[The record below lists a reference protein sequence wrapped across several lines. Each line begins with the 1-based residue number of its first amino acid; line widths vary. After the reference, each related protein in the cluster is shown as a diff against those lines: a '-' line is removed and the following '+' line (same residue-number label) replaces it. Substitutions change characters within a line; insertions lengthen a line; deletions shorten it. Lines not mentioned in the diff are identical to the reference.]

1 MANNVFD
8 KFDRAEA
15 VEHAAARLYRQLAQ
29 RFDQQSDIAKT
40 FRELAGEED
49 QHALRVRMLRD
60 RYSQKPSAAGEIT
73 LDCDAIEGLL
83 AEAALLEELFAREPF
98 TISVEEATR
107 FMMQIEDRF
116 SEAHAH
122 AMASTSS
129 PEVRAFFEMLAKQD
143 AAHARVLA
151 SLAQRG

>member
-1 MANNVFD
+1 MAPNVFD
-8 KFDRAEA
+8 KFDKAEA
-15 VEHAAARLYRQLAQ
+15 VERAAARLYRQLAR
-29 RFDQQSDIAKT
+29 RFDRASATAKT
-40 FRELAGEED
+40 FLELAAEED

-60 RYSQKPSAAGEIT
+60 RYSQKPSASGDIA
-73 LDCDAIEGLL
+73 LDLPAMEAIL

-98 TISVEEATR
+98 TISIEEATR
-107 FMMQIEDRF
+107 FMVQIEDRF

-129 PEVRAFFEMLAKQD
+129 PEIRAFFEMLSKQD

-151 SLAQRG
+151 SLTSGS